1 MDRGTTL
8 IRRDTDYALR
18 ALIHLAGQ
26 ENGGVPGTRLAEA
39 CGIPRSFAY
48 KILKRMCNEGIVAS
62 RTGRNGGF
70 RLGRDPKRIF
80 LSDVI
85 TAVQG
90 SVGVSLC
97 VLDPDV
103 CRRSRTCALS
113 AEWRKVQRQ
122 LTAFLDDTSVYDL
135 LRSSSKRASGRRRK

>member
-1 MDRGTTL
+1 M
-8 IRRDTDYALR
+8 IRQDTDYALR
-18 ALIHLAGQ
+18 ALVHLAVQ
-26 ENGGVPGTRLAEA
+26 ESDGVPGAKVAAA

-90 SVGVSLC
+90 SVGVSSC
-97 VLDPDV
+97 VLDPQV
-103 CRRSRTCALS
+103 CRRSRACALS
-113 AEWRKVQRQ
+113 AEWRKVQHR
-122 LTAFLDDTSVYDL
+122 LTAFLDGTSVYDL
-135 LRSSSKRASGRRRK
+135 LRSSSKRASGRRRR